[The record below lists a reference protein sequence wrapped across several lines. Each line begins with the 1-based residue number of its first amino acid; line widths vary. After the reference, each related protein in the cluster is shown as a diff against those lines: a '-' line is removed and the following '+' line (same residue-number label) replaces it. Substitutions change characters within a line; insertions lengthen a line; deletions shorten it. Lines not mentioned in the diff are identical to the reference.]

1 MKRYKNLL
9 ATVVAMLL
17 TVVVSAPASAQWATF
32 DASNFIQNLQQVEQ
46 LKVQLQNMQNQLNQV
61 TQAAQNTKQTFQAL
75 HGSSG
80 MGTLLQSSVGQFGTS
95 SMQDTTSAAGIQAL
109 ASAIKQKAGFL
120 STQNLSGINEAYRA
134 KLLQFGDDAA
144 AQQAT
149 QQQVFDQSGQEF
161 KNIAALMDQINTAQ
175 DPKTIQGLQA
185 RIQVEQAM
193 LQNQVIRATAMQAAL
208 QAQDRVQ
215 LQQQTQEAAAES
227 FNYYN
232 GN

>member
-1 MKRYKNLL
+1 MNRCNKVFALVGAALL
-9 ATVVAMLL
+9 TFVVA
-17 TVVVSAPASAQWATF
+17 TPVSAQWATF
-32 DASNFIQNLQQVEQ
+32 DVSNFIQNLQQVQQ
-46 LKVQLQNMQNQLNQV
+46 LKTQLDNMQNQLNQV
-61 TQAAQNTKQTFQAL
+61 TQAAQNTKATYNSL

-80 MGTLLQSSVGQFGTS
+80 LGNLLQGSIGQFGS
-95 SMQDTTSAAGIQAL
+95 SNMQDTTGSGSIQAL
-109 ASAIKQKAGFL
+109 ADAIKNKAGYL
-120 STQNLSGINEAYRA
+120 STQNLSGINEAYRL
-134 KLLQFGDDAA
+134 KLLQSGDNAA

-175 DPKTIQGLQA
+175 DPKAIQGLQA

-215 LQQQTQEAAAES
+215 LQQQSQEAAAES
-227 FNYYN
+227 FNYYK